1 MTERKIAKTVASEV
15 VTAITGIKGLLK
27 TYDGQAMAH
36 LCEADE
42 LVPFNMI
49 VGGQPLTPPT
59 HEGRL
64 ALSKQDEKGL
74 EKFYAESVLVG
85 WWYTRTVLFFTM
97 MFYPSFWGLTLKIY
111 TFHTSNY

>member
-42 LVPFNMI
+42 LVPFHMI
-49 VGGQPLTPPT
+49 IGGQPLTPPT
-59 HEGRL
+59 HEGRM
-64 ALSKQDEKGL
+64 ALGKQDEKGL

-85 WWYTRTVLFFTM
+85 WWYTRTVAFFTSVARKASPFM
-97 MFYPSFWGLTLKIY
+97 TVI
-111 TFHTSNY
+111 

>member
-1 MTERKIAKTVASEV
+1 MTERKIAKTVASEA
-15 VTAITGIKGLLK
+15 VTAITGVQGLLK

-42 LVPFNMI
+42 LVPFHMI
-49 VGGQPLTPPT
+49 IGGQPLTPPT
-59 HEGRL
+59 HEER
-64 ALSKQDEKGL
+64 
-74 EKFYAESVLVG
+74 
-85 WWYTRTVLFFTM
+85 WLFFTM

>member
-42 LVPFNMI
+42 LA
-49 VGGQPLTPPT
+49 QPPGNPRPT
-59 HEGRL
+59 GR
-64 ALSKQDEKGL
+64 G
-74 EKFYAESVLVG
+74 
-85 WWYTRTVLFFTM
+85 
-97 MFYPSFWGLTLKIY
+97 
-111 TFHTSNY
+111 